1 MILCFRCSIR
11 LLLCRIAVDVSELV
25 PERYWVGGHEHAYQ
39 DSTVARDQGRHAG
52 DDFCQYSEGKEQ
64 PVKHEE
70 RPSKTKCFFA
80 VEHSSPPTFVHAPF
94 DAFASDDFRT
104 DARAS
109 EHVHRPGTQLELVF
123 HIADEIPVPGDPFL
137 TALVNGV
144 ETTQV
149 LSFLGIEWL
158 VAWPCL
164 RFGPVHSALLQRFLF
179 QE

>member
-1 MILCFRCSIR
+1 MRR
-11 LLLCRIAVDVSELV
+11 RA
-25 PERYWVGGHEHAYQ
+25 
-39 DSTVARDQGRHAG
+39 
-52 DDFCQYSEGKEQ
+52 
-64 PVKHEE
+64 
-70 RPSKTKCFFA
+70 PSA
-80 VEHSSPPTFVHAPF
+80 HAPF

-144 ETTQV
+144 ETAQV
-149 LSFLGIEWL
+149 LAFLGIEWL

>member
-1 MILCFRCSIR
+1 MKYLFQVIR
-11 LLLCRIAVDVSELV
+11 
-25 PERYWVGGHEHAYQ
+25 
-39 DSTVARDQGRHAG
+39 
-52 DDFCQYSEGKEQ
+52 F
-64 PVKHEE
+64 
-70 RPSKTKCFFA
+70 
-80 VEHSSPPTFVHAPF
+80 SP
-94 DAFASDDFRT
+94 
-104 DARAS
+104 
-109 EHVHRPGTQLELVF
+109 Q
-123 HIADEIPVPGDPFL
+123 FL

>member
-1 MILCFRCSIR
+1 MATRSVCELQTVLFPLVDGFNELAKEPYRAHR
-11 LLLCRIAVDVSELV
+11 LVKVPELV
-25 PERYWVGGHEHAYQ
+25 
-39 DSTVARDQGRHAG
+39 VAVCIRSCLPWSVLRSLFIPFLRRLPA
-52 DDFCQYSEGKEQ
+52 
-64 PVKHEE
+64 
-70 RPSKTKCFFA
+70 PSA
-80 VEHSSPPTFVHAPF
+80 HAPF

-144 ETTQV
+144 ETAQV
-149 LSFLGIEWL
+149 LAFLGIEWL

-164 RFGPVHSALLQRFLF
+164 RFGRFILPCCNASCFKSSFMPSARTWVGVM
-179 QE
+179 